1 MAKLLVLK
9 TPKPQNLFLSL
20 HLPWGIR
27 GRAGQPAGQDGP
39 RLTALPLT
47 NNKRMKAVISLG
59 SNTRQQDNIS
69 KAKTL
74 LRAAYPDITFTPEVW
89 TDPVGVPTDRYL
101 NCLGRFHASGG
112 KEKVAESLRLIE
124 RKMGDSHANHLRH
137 VVLIDLDLISY
148 GSQKLRKIVWKE

>member
-1 MAKLLVLK
+1 M
-9 TPKPQNLFLSL
+9 

-69 KAKTL
+69 KAKAL
-74 LRAAYPDITFTPEVW
+74 LRTAYPDITFTPEVW
-89 TDPVGVPTDRYL
+89 TDPSASRPTDT
-101 NCLGRFHASGG
+101 
-112 KEKVAESLRLIE
+112 
-124 RKMGDSHANHLRH
+124 
-137 VVLIDLDLISY
+137 
-148 GSQKLRKIVWKE
+148 